1 MSTDVTAKTP
11 APAPPGKS
19 GGTAGDGLLQLIM
32 DGMRRNMR
40 QYGMLIALGL
50 IVVLFAVWTDGD
62 LLLPR
67 NVSNLVLQNSYILI
81 LAIGMMLV
89 IIAGH
94 IDLSVG
100 SLTAFIGSMAAV
112 FMVRNDLPWPVAVI
126 LCLAMGALAGAA
138 QGFFIAYG
146 GIPSFIV
153 TLAGMLIFRGLTE
166 IFLEGQTLGPFPEGL
181 QKVANGFL
189 PEVGPNTNYHNLT
202 LLLGFAMIAFVV
214 FQEFRDRRRQQEFS
228 LDVPPFNLFLL
239 KLVALGAAILTLT
252 MLLASYKGAPIVLL
266 ILGVLLVGFGYVMR
280 NAIIGRHIY
289 AIGGNLPAAKLSG
302 VKDKKVTFLVFLN
315 MGMLAALAGLV
326 FAARFNAASPKAGLN
341 FELEAIA
348 ASFIGG
354 ASMSGGVG
362 TVLGAIIGGLVLGVL
377 NNGMNLVGIGTDW
390 QQVIKG
396 LVLLAAVGFDVW
408 NKRKVGSY
416 DRAGPRQTG
425 GARFFPSSSQQFS
438 HY

>member
-1 MSTDVTAKTP
+1 MSTDVTDKTP
-11 APAPPGKS
+11 AAAPPGRN
-19 GGTAGDGLLQLIM
+19 GAGTGDGLLHLM
-32 DGMRRNMR
+32 LDGMRRNMR

-50 IVVLFAVWTDGD
+50 IVVLFAVWTEGD

-100 SLTAFIGSMAAV
+100 SLTAFVGSMAAV
-112 FMVRNDLPWPVAVI
+112 FMVRNDLPWPVAVL
-126 LCLAMGALAGAA
+126 LCLAVGAIAGAV
-138 QGFFIAYG
+138 QGWFIAYG
-146 GIPSFIV
+146 GLPSFIV
-153 TLAGMLIFRGLTE
+153 TLAGMLTFRGLTE
-166 IFLEGQTLGPFPEGL
+166 IFLDGQTLGPFPKGL
-181 QKVANGFL
+181 QTTANGFL
-189 PEVGPNTNYHNLT
+189 PEVGPDTNYHNLT
-202 LLLGFAMIAFVV
+202 LLLGLGLIALVV
-214 FQEFRDRRRQQEFS
+214 LQEVRDRRRQQEFA
-228 LDVPPFNLFLL
+228 LDVLPAKLFLL
-239 KLVALGAAILTLT
+239 KLVALTAAILTVTL
-252 MLLASYKGAPIVLL
+252 LLASYKGAPIVLL
-266 ILGVLLVGFGYVMR
+266 ILGALLVGFGYVMR
-280 NAIIGRHIY
+280 NAVIGRHIY

-302 VKDKKVTFLVFLN
+302 VRDKKVTFLVFLN

-348 ASFIGG
+348 AAFIGG

-377 NNGMNLVGIGTDW
+377 NNGMNLVGVGTDW

-408 NKRKVGSY
+408 NKRKVGS
-416 DRAGPRQTG
+416 
-425 GARFFPSSSQQFS
+425 
-438 HY
+438 

>member
-1 MSTDVTAKTP
+1 MSADVTAEKPVSRP
-11 APAPPGKS
+11 A
-19 GGTAGDGLLQLIM
+19 GGTARPLL

-40 QYGMLIALGL
+40 QYGMLIALGV
-50 IVVLFAVWTDGD
+50 IVALFAVWTGGD

-81 LAIGMMLV
+81 LAIGMMIV
-89 IIAGH
+89 IVAGH

-100 SLTAFIGSMAAV
+100 SITAFVGGVAAV
-112 FMVRNDLPWPVAVI
+112 LMVQHDLPWPVAAL
-126 LCLAMGALAGAA
+126 LCLAIGAVAGAA
-138 QGFFIAYG
+138 QGLLIAYAG
-146 GIPSFIV
+146 MPSFIV
-153 TLAGMLIFRGLTE
+153 TLAGMLVFRGLTE
-166 IFLEGQTLGPFPEGL
+166 VFLEGRTLGPFPDSL
-181 QKVANGFL
+181 QKLANGFL
-189 PEVGPNTNYHNLT
+189 PEVGPATNYHNLT
-202 LLLGFAMIAFVV
+202 LVLGFVLISVV
-214 FQEFRDRRRQQEFS
+214 IRQEVRERRRQSAYALEI
-228 LDVPPFNLFLL
+228 LPAKLFAV
-239 KLVALGAAILTLT
+239 KLAALTASVLIFTL
-252 MLLASYKGAPIVLL
+252 LLASYKGAPVVLL
-266 ILGVLLVGFGYVMR
+266 ILAVLLVGFGYLMR
-280 NAIIGRHIY
+280 NAVIGRHVY

-302 VKDKKVTFLVFLN
+302 VRDRKVTFLVFLN

-348 ASFIGG
+348 AAFIGG

-408 NKRKVGSY
+408 NKRRVG
-416 DRAGPRQTG
+416 A
-425 GARFFPSSSQQFS
+425 
-438 HY
+438 

>member
-1 MSTDVTAKTP
+1 MSSTEVTDKTP
-11 APAPPGKS
+11 AAAPPGRNGAGS
-19 GGTAGDGLLQLIM
+19 GDGLLQLM
-32 DGMRRNMR
+32 LDGMRRNMR

-50 IVVLFAVWTDGD
+50 IVALFAVWTDGD

-100 SLTAFIGSMAAV
+100 SLTAFVGSMAAV

-126 LCLAMGALAGAA
+126 LCLAVGALAGAI
-138 QGFFIAYG
+138 QGWFIAYG

-153 TLAGMLIFRGLTE
+153 TLAGMLTFRGLTE
-166 IFLEGQTLGPFPEGL
+166 IFLEGQTLGPFPKGL
-181 QKVANGFL
+181 QTVANGFM
-189 PEVGPNTNYHNLT
+189 PEVGPETNYHNLT
-202 LLLGFAMIAFVV
+202 LLLGIGLIALVV
-214 FQEFRDRRRQQEFS
+214 LQEVRDRRRQKEFD
-228 LDVPPFNLFLL
+228 LEVLPAKLFLL
-239 KLVALGAAILTLT
+239 KLVALGAAILVVT

-266 ILGVLLVGFGYVMR
+266 ILGALLVGFGYVMR
-280 NAIIGRHIY
+280 NAVIGRHIY

-302 VKDKKVTFLVFLN
+302 VRDKKVTFLVFLN

-408 NKRKVGSY
+408 NKRKSGS
-416 DRAGPRQTG
+416 
-425 GARFFPSSSQQFS
+425 
-438 HY
+438 

>member
-1 MSTDVTAKTP
+1 MSTDVTAKQP
-11 APAPPGKS
+11 APAPADSGK
-19 GGTAGDGLLQLIM
+19 GEAGLLQLVLE
-32 DGMRRNMR
+32 GLRRNMR

-50 IVVLFAVWTDGD
+50 IVVLFAVWTEGD

-100 SLTAFIGSMAAV
+100 SLTAFVGSMAAV
-112 FMVRNDLPWPVAVI
+112 FMVNNDMPWPLAVV
-126 LCLAMGALAGAA
+126 LCLLMGAVAGAV

-166 IFLEGQTLGPFPEGL
+166 IFLAGQTLGPFPKGL

-189 PEVGPNTNYHNLT
+189 PEAGPDTNYHNLT
-202 LLLGFAMIAFVV
+202 LLLGFALVV
-214 FQEFRDRRRQQEFS
+214 VVVVQEFRDRGRQLEFS
-228 LDVPPFNLFLL
+228 LEVPPLKLFLL
-239 KLVALGAAILTLT
+239 KLVALSAAILTLT
-252 MLLASYKGAPIVLL
+252 FLLASYKGAPYVLL
-266 ILGVLLVGFGYVMR
+266 ILGVLLVAFGYVMR

-289 AIGGNLPAAKLSG
+289 AIGGNLAAAKLSG
-302 VKDKKVTFLVFLN
+302 VRDKKVTFLVFLN

-348 ASFIGG
+348 AAFIGG

-377 NNGMNLVGIGTDW
+377 NNGMNLVGVGTDW

-408 NKRKVGSY
+408 NKRKVGS
-416 DRAGPRQTG
+416 
-425 GARFFPSSSQQFS
+425 
-438 HY
+438 

>member
-1 MSTDVTAKTP
+1 MSTDVTAKSP
-11 APAPPGKS
+11 APAPPGGS
-19 GGTAGDGLLQLIM
+19 GAAGGGLLQMMLN
-32 DGMRRNMR
+32 GLRRNMR

-50 IVVLFAVWTDGD
+50 IVILFEAWTGGD

-100 SLTAFIGSMAAV
+100 SLTAFVGAFAAV
-112 FMVRNDLPWPVAVI
+112 LTVEHHVAWPLALV
-126 LCLAMGALAGAA
+126 LCLVVGAVAGSV
-138 QGFFIAYG
+138 QGFLIAYF

-166 IFLEGQTLGPFPEGL
+166 ILLAGQTLGPFPNGL
-181 QKVANGFL
+181 QKMGNGFL
-189 PEVGPNTNYHNLT
+189 PEAGPNTNYHNIT
-202 LLLGFAMIAFVV
+202 LLLGLVLILFTVG
-214 FQEFRDRRRQQEFS
+214 QEVRDRRRQQEFA
-228 LDVPPFNLFLL
+228 LDVPPFKLFLL
-239 KLVALGAAILTLT
+239 KLVAMVAAILVVT

-266 ILGVLLVGFGYVMR
+266 VLGVLVVGYGYVMR
-280 NAIIGRHIY
+280 NAVFGRHIY

-302 VKDKKVTFLVFLN
+302 VKDKKVTFYVFLN
-315 MGMLAALAGLV
+315 MGVLAALAGLV
-326 FAARFNAASPKAGLN
+326 VAARLNAASPKAGLN

-348 ASFIGG
+348 SSFIGG

-377 NNGMNLVGIGTDW
+377 NNGMNLLSVGTDW

-396 LVLLAAVGFDVW
+396 LALLAAVGFDVW
-408 NKRKVGSY
+408 NKRKSGS
-416 DRAGPRQTG
+416 
-425 GARFFPSSSQQFS
+425 
-438 HY
+438 

>member
-1 MSTDVTAKTP
+1 MSTDVTAKSP

-19 GGTAGDGLLQLIM
+19 GSAGGDGLLQLVL
-32 DGMRRNMR
+32 GGLRRNMR

-50 IVVLFAVWTDGD
+50 IVVLFQVWTGGD

-100 SLTAFIGSMAAV
+100 SITAFVGAFAAV
-112 FMVRNDLPWPVAVI
+112 LTVQHHVAWPIAVV
-126 LCLAMGALAGAA
+126 LCLLVGAVAGSV
-138 QGFFIAYG
+138 QGFLIAYF

-153 TLAGMLIFRGLTE
+153 TLAGMLLFRGLTE
-166 IFLEGQTLGPFPEGL
+166 ILLKGQTLGPFPNGL
-181 QKVANGFL
+181 QKIGNGFL

-202 LLLGFAMIAFVV
+202 LLLGIVLIAAVV
-214 FQEFRDRRRQQEFS
+214 WQEVRDRRRQQEFT
-228 LDVPPFNLFLL
+228 LDVVPVKLFLL
-239 KLVALGAAILTLT
+239 KLVALVAAILSLT
-252 MLLASYKGAPIVLL
+252 MLLASYDGAPIILI
-266 ILGVLLVGFGYVMR
+266 ILGALVVGYGYVMR
-280 NAIIGRHIY
+280 NTVFGRHIY

-302 VKDKKVTFLVFLN
+302 VKDKRISFQVFLN
-315 MGMLAALAGLV
+315 MGVLAALAGLV
-326 FAARFNAASPKAGLN
+326 VAARLNASSPKAGDG

-348 ASFIGG
+348 SSFIGG

-377 NNGMNLVGIGTDW
+377 NNGMNLLSVGTDW

-396 LVLLAAVGFDVW
+396 LALLAAVGFDVW
-408 NKRKVGSY
+408 NKRKSGS
-416 DRAGPRQTG
+416 
-425 GARFFPSSSQQFS
+425 
-438 HY
+438 

>member
-1 MSTDVTAKTP
+1 M
-11 APAPPGKS
+11 
-19 GGTAGDGLLQLIM
+19 I

-40 QYGMLIALGL
+40 QYGMLFALGL
-50 IVVLFAVWTDGD
+50 IVVLFAVWTGGD

-112 FMVRNDLPWPVAVI
+112 FMVKHDLPWPVALI
-126 LCLAMGALAGAA
+126 LCLVMGAVAGAV

-202 LLLGFAMIAFVV
+202 LLLGLALIAFVV
-214 FQEFRDRRRQQEFS
+214 FQELRDRKRQQEFA
-228 LDVPPFNLFLL
+228 LDVLPAKLFAL
-239 KLVALGAAILTLT
+239 KLVALIAAVLVVTL
-252 MLLASYKGAPIVLL
+252 LLASYKGAPIVLL
-266 ILGVLLVGFGYVMR
+266 VLGVLLVGFGYVMR

-302 VKDKKVTFLVFLN
+302 VKDKKVTFLVFVN

-408 NKRKVGSY
+408 NKRKVGS
-416 DRAGPRQTG
+416 
-425 GARFFPSSSQQFS
+425 
-438 HY
+438 

>member
-11 APAPPGKS
+11 APAPAGK
-19 GGTAGDGLLQLIM
+19 GGAAAGDGGLLRLM
-32 DGMRRNMR
+32 LDGMRRNMR

-100 SLTAFIGSMAAV
+100 SLTAFVGSMAAV
-112 FMVRNDLPWPVAVI
+112 FMVRNDMPWLLAVV
-126 LCLAMGALAGAA
+126 LCLAVGAVAGAV

-189 PEVGPNTNYHNLT
+189 PEVGPETNYHNLT
-202 LLLGFAMIAFVV
+202 LLLGLALIAFVV
-214 FQEFRDRRRQQEFS
+214 LQEVRDRKRQREFS
-228 LDVPPFNLFLL
+228 LDVLPARLFLL
-239 KLVALGAAILTLT
+239 KLVALSAAVLTLT
-252 MLLASYKGAPIVLL
+252 LLLASYKGAPIVLL

-408 NKRKVGSY
+408 NKRKVGS
-416 DRAGPRQTG
+416 
-425 GARFFPSSSQQFS
+425 
-438 HY
+438 

>member
-11 APAPPGKS
+11 APAPPGSS
-19 GGTAGDGLLQLIM
+19 GPATGGGLLHLVLN
-32 DGMRRNMR
+32 GLRRNMR

-50 IVVLFAVWTDGD
+50 IVALFAVWTGGD

-100 SLTAFIGSMAAV
+100 SLTAFVGAFAAV
-112 FMVRNDLPWPVAVI
+112 LTVQHHLAWPIALV
-126 LCLAMGALAGAA
+126 LCLLVGAVAGSV
-138 QGFFIAYG
+138 QGFLIAYL

-153 TLAGMLIFRGLTE
+153 TLAGMLLFRGLTE
-166 IFLEGQTLGPFPEGL
+166 ILLKGQTLGPFPNGL
-181 QKVANGFL
+181 QDLGNGFL

-202 LLLGFAMIAFVV
+202 LLLGLVLIAAVV
-214 FQEFRDRRRQQEFS
+214 WQEVRDRRRQRGFS
-228 LDVPPFNLFLL
+228 LDALPGRLFALR
-239 KLVALGAAILTLT
+239 LVALVCAILVLT
-252 MLLASYKGAPIVLL
+252 MLLASYKGAPTVLIVLG
-266 ILGVLLVGFGYVMR
+266 ILVVGYGYVMR
-280 NAIIGRHIY
+280 NAVFGRHIY

-302 VKDKKVTFLVFLN
+302 IKDKKVVFQVFLN
-315 MGMLAALAGLV
+315 MGVLAALAGLV
-326 FAARFNAASPKAGLN
+326 VAARLNAASPKAGLN

-348 ASFIGG
+348 SSFIGG

-377 NNGMNLVGIGTDW
+377 NNGMNLLSVGTDW

-396 LVLLAAVGFDVW
+396 LALLVAVGFDVW
-408 NKRKVGSY
+408 NKRKSGS
-416 DRAGPRQTG
+416 
-425 GARFFPSSSQQFS
+425 
-438 HY
+438 

>member
-11 APAPPGKS
+11 APAPPGR
-19 GGTAGDGLLQLIM
+19 GGSAAGDGLLRLM
-32 DGMRRNMR
+32 LDGMRRNMR
-40 QYGMLIALGL
+40 QYGMLMALGL
-50 IVVLFAVWTDGD
+50 IVVLFAVWSDGD

-100 SLTAFIGSMAAV
+100 SLTAFIGAIAAV
-112 FMVRNDLPWPVAVI
+112 LMVDNDLAWPLAVV
-126 LCLAMGALAGAA
+126 LCLAIGAAAGAV
-138 QGFFIAYG
+138 QGFFIAYL

-153 TLAGMLIFRGLTE
+153 TLAGMLLFRGLTE
-166 IFLEGQTLGPFPEGL
+166 IFLKGQTLGPFPKDL

-202 LLLGFAMIAFVV
+202 LLLGFALIAFVV
-214 FQEFRDRRRQQEFS
+214 YQEARDRKRQQEFS
-228 LDVPPFNLFLL
+228 LDVLPAKLFWL
-239 KLVALGAAILTLT
+239 KVVALVAAVLVVTL
-252 MLLASYKGAPIVLL
+252 LLASYKGAPVVLL
-266 ILGVLLVGFGYVMR
+266 ILGVLVVGFGYLMR
-280 NAIIGRHIY
+280 NAILGRHIY

-396 LVLLAAVGFDVW
+396 AVLLAAVGFDVW
-408 NKRKVGSY
+408 NKRRVGS
-416 DRAGPRQTG
+416 
-425 GARFFPSSSQQFS
+425 
-438 HY
+438 

>member
-1 MSTDVTAKTP
+1 MSTDVTDKIP
-11 APAPPGKS
+11 ASAPPGKS
-19 GGTAGDGLLQLIM
+19 GSASGAGLLQLM
-32 DGMRRNMR
+32 LDGLRRNMR

-50 IVVLFAVWTDGD
+50 IVVLFTVWTNGD

-100 SLTAFIGSMAAV
+100 SLTAFVGAFAAV
-112 FMVRNDLPWPVAVI
+112 LTVQHGVSWPIALV
-126 LCLAMGALAGAA
+126 LCLLIGAA
-138 QGFFIAYG
+138 AGSVQGFLIAYL

-153 TLAGMLIFRGLTE
+153 TLAGMLLFRGLTE
-166 IFLEGQTLGPFPEGL
+166 ILLKGQTLGPFPDGL
-181 QKVANGFL
+181 QKMGNGFL

-202 LLLGFAMIAFVV
+202 LLLGLALIVAVV
-214 FQEFRDRRRQQEFS
+214 WQEVRDRSRQQEFA
-228 LDVPPFNLFLL
+228 LEVLPTRLFLL
-239 KLVALGAAILTLT
+239 KLVALVAAILSLT
-252 MLLASYKGAPIVLL
+252 MLLASYKGAPIVLI
-266 ILGVLLVGFGYVMR
+266 ILGALVVGYGYVMR
-280 NAIIGRHIY
+280 NAVFGRHIY

-302 VKDKKVTFLVFLN
+302 VKDKKVTFYVFLN
-315 MGMLAALAGLV
+315 MGVLAALAGLV
-326 FAARFNAASPKAGLN
+326 VAARLNAASPKAGVN

-348 ASFIGG
+348 SSFIGG

-377 NNGMNLVGIGTDW
+377 NNGMNLLSVGTDW

-396 LVLLAAVGFDVW
+396 LALLVAVGFDVW
-408 NKRKVGSY
+408 NKRKSGS
-416 DRAGPRQTG
+416 
-425 GARFFPSSSQQFS
+425 
-438 HY
+438 

>member
-19 GGTAGDGLLQLIM
+19 GGAGGDGLLQLVLE
-32 DGMRRNMR
+32 GLRRNMR

-112 FMVRNDLPWPVAVI
+112 FMVKNDLPWPVAVI

-228 LDVPPFNLFLL
+228 LDVPPFKLFLL

-408 NKRKVGSY
+408 NKRKVGS
-416 DRAGPRQTG
+416 
-425 GARFFPSSSQQFS
+425 
-438 HY
+438 

>member
-19 GGTAGDGLLQLIM
+19 GSAGADGLLQLVL
-32 DGMRRNMR
+32 GGLRRNMR

-50 IVVLFAVWTDGD
+50 IVVLFQVWTGGD

-100 SLTAFIGSMAAV
+100 SITAFVGAFAAV
-112 FMVRNDLPWPVAVI
+112 LTVQHHVAWPVALV
-126 LCLAMGALAGAA
+126 LCLLVGAVAGAV
-138 QGFFIAYG
+138 QGFLIAYF

-153 TLAGMLIFRGLTE
+153 TLAGMLLFRGLTE
-166 IFLEGQTLGPFPEGL
+166 ILLKGQTLGPFPNGL
-181 QKVANGFL
+181 QKIGNGFL

-202 LLLGFAMIAFVV
+202 LLLGIVLIAAVV
-214 FQEFRDRRRQQEFS
+214 WQEVRDRRRQQEFS
-228 LDVPPFNLFLL
+228 LDVVPVRLFLL
-239 KLVALGAAILTLT
+239 KLVALVAAILALTL
-252 MLLASYKGAPIVLL
+252 LLASYDGAPIIL
-266 ILGVLLVGFGYVMR
+266 IVLGVLVGGYGYVMR
-280 NAIIGRHIY
+280 NSVFGRHIY

-302 VKDKKVTFLVFLN
+302 VKDRRITFQVFLN
-315 MGMLAALAGLV
+315 MGVLAALAGLV
-326 FAARFNAASPKAGLN
+326 VAARLNAASPKAGDG

-348 ASFIGG
+348 SSFIGG

-377 NNGMNLVGIGTDW
+377 NNGMNLLSVGTDW

-396 LVLLAAVGFDVW
+396 LALLAAVGFDVW
-408 NKRKVGSY
+408 NKRKSGS
-416 DRAGPRQTG
+416 
-425 GARFFPSSSQQFS
+425 
-438 HY
+438 

>member
-1 MSTDVTAKTP
+1 MSTDVSAKSP
-11 APAPPGKS
+11 APAPPGRD
-19 GGTAGDGLLQLIM
+19 GPDTGAGLLRLMLDGL
-32 DGMRRNMR
+32 RRNMR

-50 IVVLFAVWTDGD
+50 IVLLFAAWSGGD

-67 NVSNLVLQNSYILI
+67 NVSNLVLQNSYILL

-100 SLTAFIGSMAAV
+100 SLTAFVGAMSAV
-112 FMVRNDLPWPVAVI
+112 LMVDHDVAWPLAVV
-126 LCLAMGALAGAA
+126 LCLALGALAGSA
-138 QGFFIAYG
+138 QGFFVAYL

-153 TLAGMLIFRGLTE
+153 TLAGMLVFRGLTE
-166 IFLEGQTLGPFPEGL
+166 IVLKGQTLGPLPRGL
-181 QKVANGFL
+181 QEIANGFL
-189 PEVGPNTNYHNLT
+189 PEVGPHTNYHNLT
-202 LLLGFAMIAFVV
+202 LLLGFALIAFVV
-214 FQEFRDRRRQQEFS
+214 YQEVRDRRRQREFA
-228 LDVPPFNLFLL
+228 LDVPPARLFAL
-239 KLVALGAAILTLT
+239 KLVALVSAVLVVTL
-252 MLLASYKGAPIVLL
+252 LLASHKGAPIVLL
-266 ILGVLLVGFGYVMR
+266 ILGVLVAGFGYVMR
-280 NAIIGRHIY
+280 NAVVGRHIY

-302 VKDKKVTFLVFLN
+302 VKDRKVTFLVFLN

-326 FAARFNAASPKAGLN
+326 YAARFNAASPKSGLG

-408 NKRKVGSY
+408 NKRRVGS
-416 DRAGPRQTG
+416 
-425 GARFFPSSSQQFS
+425 
-438 HY
+438 

>member
-1 MSTDVTAKTP
+1 MSTDLTARTP
-11 APAPPGKS
+11 AGAPLPS
-19 GGTAGDGLLQLIM
+19 GDGAGGGKTGGGLLGLVLE
-32 DGMRRNMR
+32 GLRRNMR

-50 IVVLFAVWTDGD
+50 IVALFTVWTGGD

-100 SLTAFIGSMAAV
+100 SLTACVGAVAAV
-112 FMVRNDLPWPVAVI
+112 LMVQHHVSWPVAVV
-126 LCLAMGALAGAA
+126 LCLALGAAAGAL
-138 QGFFIAYG
+138 QGFFIAYVG
-146 GIPSFIV
+146 MPSFIV
-153 TLAGMLIFRGLTE
+153 TLAGMLLFRGVTE
-166 IFLEGQTLGPFPEGL
+166 IALKGQTLGPFPKGM
-181 QKVANGFL
+181 QTIANGFL
-189 PEVGPNTNYHNLT
+189 PEVGPDTNYHNLT
-202 LLLGFAMIAFVV
+202 LLLGLVLIAFVV
-214 FQEFRDRRRQQEFS
+214 IQEMRARGRQQEFA
-228 LDVPPFNLFLL
+228 LDVLPAKMFAL
-239 KLVALGAAILTLT
+239 KQVALVAALLTATL
-252 MLLASYKGAPIVLL
+252 LLASYKGAPVVLL
-266 ILGVLLVGFGYVMR
+266 MLAVLVVGFGYVMR
-280 NAIIGRHIY
+280 NAVIGRHVY
-289 AIGGNLPAAKLSG
+289 AIGGNLPAARLSG

-315 MGMLAALAGLV
+315 MGMMAALAGLV
-326 FAARFNAASPKAGLN
+326 FAARFNAASPKAGIN

-377 NNGMNLVGIGTDW
+377 NNGMNLVGVGTDW

-408 NKRKVGSY
+408 NKRKAGS
-416 DRAGPRQTG
+416 
-425 GARFFPSSSQQFS
+425 
-438 HY
+438 

>member
-11 APAPPGKS
+11 APAPPGGS
-19 GGTAGDGLLQLIM
+19 GPAADGGLLRLMLDGL
-32 DGMRRNMR
+32 RRNMR
-40 QYGMLIALGL
+40 QYGMLLALGL

-100 SLTAFIGSMAAV
+100 SLTAFVGAFAAV
-112 FMVRNDLPWPVAVI
+112 LTVQHGMTWPLAVV
-126 LCLAMGALAGAA
+126 LCLLVGAVAGSV
-138 QGFFIAYG
+138 QGFLIAYL

-153 TLAGMLIFRGLTE
+153 TLAGMLLFRGLTE
-166 IFLEGQTLGPFPEGL
+166 ILLKGQTLGPFPDGL
-181 QKVANGFL
+181 QNLGNGFL
-189 PEVGPNTNYHNLT
+189 PEVGPTTNYHNLT
-202 LLLGFAMIAFVV
+202 LLLGLVLMAAVV
-214 FQEFRDRRRQQEFS
+214 WQEVRDRRRQQEFS
-228 LDVPPFNLFLL
+228 LDVLPGRLFAL
-239 KLVALGAAILTLT
+239 KLVALVSAILTLT
-252 MLLASYKGAPIVLL
+252 LLLASYKGAPVVLI
-266 ILGVLLVGFGYVMR
+266 ILGALVVGYGYVMR
-280 NAIIGRHIY
+280 NAVFGRHIY

-302 VKDKKVTFLVFLN
+302 VKDKRVTFQVFLN
-315 MGMLAALAGLV
+315 MGVLAALAGLV
-326 FAARFNAASPKAGLN
+326 VAARLNAASPKAGVN

-348 ASFIGG
+348 SSFIGG

-377 NNGMNLVGIGTDW
+377 NNGMNLLSVGTDW

-396 LVLLAAVGFDVW
+396 LALLVAVGFDVW
-408 NKRKVGSY
+408 NKRKS
-416 DRAGPRQTG
+416 
-425 GARFFPSSSQQFS
+425 GA
-438 HY
+438 

>member
-11 APAPPGKS
+11 APAPPGKGAS
-19 GGTAGDGLLQLIM
+19 ADGGGLLQLM
-32 DGMRRNMR
+32 LDGMRRNMR

-50 IVVLFAVWTDGD
+50 IVALFAVWSDGD

-100 SLTAFIGSMAAV
+100 SLTAFIGAMAAV
-112 FMVRNDLPWPVAVI
+112 LMVEHDLSWPLAVV
-126 LCLAMGALAGAA
+126 LCLAIGAVAGAL
-138 QGFFIAYG
+138 QGFFIAYL

-153 TLAGMLIFRGLTE
+153 TLAGMLLFRGLTE
-166 IFLEGQTLGPFPEGL
+166 IFLKGQTLGPFPKDL
-181 QKVANGFL
+181 QKIANGFL

-202 LLLGFAMIAFVV
+202 LLLGLALIAFVV
-214 FQEFRDRRRQQEFS
+214 FQEVRDRRRQQEFS
-228 LDVPPFNLFLL
+228 LDVLPAKLFLL
-239 KLVALGAAILTLT
+239 KLVALVSAVLVVTL
-252 MLLASYKGAPIVLL
+252 LLASYKGAPIVLL
-266 ILGVLLVGFGYVMR
+266 ILGVLVVGFGYLMR
-280 NAIIGRHIY
+280 NAIVGRHIY

-326 FAARFNAASPKAGLN
+326 FASRFNAASPKAGLN

-408 NKRKVGSY
+408 NKRKVGS
-416 DRAGPRQTG
+416 
-425 GARFFPSSSQQFS
+425 
-438 HY
+438 

>member
-1 MSTDVTAKTP
+1 MSTDVTAKSP
-11 APAPPGKS
+11 APAPGKS
-19 GGTAGDGLLQLIM
+19 GTAAGGGLLQLVL

-50 IVVLFAVWTDGD
+50 IVALFAVWTDGD

-112 FMVRNDLPWPVAVI
+112 FMVDNDIAWPLAVL
-126 LCLAMGALAGAA
+126 LCLAVGAAAGAA
-138 QGFFIAYG
+138 QGFFIAYL

-153 TLAGMLIFRGLTE
+153 TLAGMLVFRGLTE
-166 IFLEGQTLGPFPEGL
+166 IFLKGQTLGPFPEGL

-189 PEVGPNTNYHNLT
+189 PEVGPQTNYHNLT
-202 LLLGFAMIAFVV
+202 LLLGFALIGFVV
-214 FQEFRDRRRQQEFS
+214 LQEFRDRRRQQEFA
-228 LDVPPFNLFLL
+228 LDVPPMNLFVL
-239 KLVALGAAILTLT
+239 KLVAISAALLTVT

-266 ILGVLLVGFGYVMR
+266 ILGALVVGFGYVMR

-302 VKDKKVTFLVFLN
+302 VKDKKVTFLIFLN

-408 NKRKVGSY
+408 NKRKGGS
-416 DRAGPRQTG
+416 
-425 GARFFPSSSQQFS
+425 
-438 HY
+438 

>member
-11 APAPPGKS
+11 APAPPGREGSAS
-19 GGTAGDGLLQLIM
+19 GGGLLQLM
-32 DGMRRNMR
+32 LDGMRRNMR
-40 QYGMLIALGL
+40 QYGMLMALGL
-50 IVVLFAVWTDGD
+50 IVVLFAVWSDGD

-100 SLTAFIGSMAAV
+100 SLTAFVGATAAV
-112 FMVRNDLPWPVAVI
+112 LMVNHDLPWPVAVI
-126 LCLAMGALAGAA
+126 LCLAIGAAAGAV
-138 QGFFIAYG
+138 QGFFIAYL

-153 TLAGMLIFRGLTE
+153 TLAGMLLFRGLTE
-166 IFLEGQTLGPFPEGL
+166 IFLEGQTLGPFPKDL
-181 QKVANGFL
+181 QKIANGFL

-202 LLLGFAMIAFVV
+202 LLLGFALIAFVV
-214 FQEFRDRRRQQEFS
+214 YQEVRDRKRQQEFS
-228 LDVPPFNLFLL
+228 LDVPPVKLFLL
-239 KLVALGAAILTLT
+239 KLVALVAAVLVVT

-266 ILGVLLVGFGYVMR
+266 ILGVLVVGFGYLMR

-396 LVLLAAVGFDVW
+396 AVLLAAVGFDVW
-408 NKRKVGSY
+408 NKRRVGS
-416 DRAGPRQTG
+416 
-425 GARFFPSSSQQFS
+425 
-438 HY
+438 

>member
-11 APAPPGKS
+11 APAPPGK
-19 GGTAGDGLLQLIM
+19 GGSAAGGGLWQLM
-32 DGMRRNMR
+32 LDGMRRNMR

-50 IVVLFAVWTDGD
+50 IVALFAVWSDGD

-100 SLTAFIGSMAAV
+100 SLTAFIGAMAAV
-112 FMVRNDLPWPVAVI
+112 LMVENDLPWPLAVV
-126 LCLAMGALAGAA
+126 LCLAIGAAAGAV
-138 QGFFIAYG
+138 QGFFIAYL

-153 TLAGMLIFRGLTE
+153 TLAGMLLFRGLTE
-166 IFLEGQTLGPFPEGL
+166 IFLEGQTLGPFPKDL
-181 QKVANGFL
+181 QKIANGFL
-189 PEVGPNTNYHNLT
+189 PEVGPDTNYHNLT
-202 LLLGFAMIAFVV
+202 LLLGFALIAFVV
-214 FQEFRDRRRQQEFS
+214 YQEVRDRKRQQEFA
-228 LDVPPFNLFLL
+228 LEVLPAKLFLL
-239 KLVALGAAILTLT
+239 RLVALVSAVLVVTL
-252 MLLASYKGAPIVLL
+252 LLASYKGAPIVLL
-266 ILGVLLVGFGYVMR
+266 ILGVLVVGFGYLMR

-396 LVLLAAVGFDVW
+396 AVLLAAVGFDVW
-408 NKRKVGSY
+408 NKRRVGS
-416 DRAGPRQTG
+416 
-425 GARFFPSSSQQFS
+425 
-438 HY
+438 

>member
-1 MSTDVTAKTP
+1 
-11 APAPPGKS
+11 
-19 GGTAGDGLLQLIM
+19 
-32 DGMRRNMR
+32 MR

-50 IVVLFAVWTDGD
+50 IVALFAVWTDGD

-100 SLTAFIGSMAAV
+100 SLTAFVGALAAV
-112 FMVRNDLPWPVAVI
+112 FMVKNDMPWPVAVL
-126 LCLAMGALAGAA
+126 LCLAIGALAGSV
-138 QGFFIAYG
+138 QGFLIAYG

-153 TLAGMLIFRGLTE
+153 TLAGMLVFRGLTE
-166 IFLEGQTLGPFPEGL
+166 IFLEGQTLGPFPKGE
-181 QKVANGFL
+181 QKIGIGFL
-189 PEVGPNTNYHNLT
+189 PEVGPETNYHNLT
-202 LLLGFAMIAFVV
+202 LLLGLVLIAAVLL
-214 FQEFRDRRRQQEFS
+214 QEIRDRRRQLSFS
-228 LDVPPFNLFLL
+228 LDVLPRNLFLL
-239 KLVALGAAILTLT
+239 KLVAVTAAILTVTL
-252 MLLASYKGAPIVLL
+252 LLASYKGTPIVLL
-266 ILGVLLVGFGYVMR
+266 ILGVLVVGYSYVMR
-280 NAIIGRHIY
+280 NSIFGRHIY

-302 VKDKKVTFLVFLN
+302 VKDKKVTFYVFLN

-326 FAARFNAASPKAGLN
+326 VAARLNAASPKAGLN

-348 ASFIGG
+348 SAFIGG

-377 NNGMNLVGIGTDW
+377 NNGMNLLSVGTDW

-396 LVLLAAVGFDVW
+396 LALLAAVGFDVW
-408 NKRKVGSY
+408 NKRKVGS
-416 DRAGPRQTG
+416 
-425 GARFFPSSSQQFS
+425 
-438 HY
+438 